1 MTHILP
7 KLPYAETA
15 LEPYISSETL
25 NFHYG
30 KHFASY
36 VNNLNNLIKG
46 TKYEDMTLKEI
57 ILSAEGGIFN
67 NAAQAENHDFYFK
80 GLIPAEKSKMSDSF
94 KKVIEANFESVEKFI
109 EVMNKA
115 AASQFG
121 SGWAWLVA
129 DADDKLK
136 VMSTGNAGN
145 PMTEGLRPLLTID
158 VWEHAYYIDY
168 RNARPSYLDKIW
180 NIINWDLVE
189 ERFNNK

>member
-1 MTHILP
+1 MNHNLP
-7 KLPYAETA
+7 ELPYAMTA

-25 NFHYG
+25 NYHYG

-46 TKYEDMTLKEI
+46 TKFEDMSLKDI
-57 ILSAEGGIFN
+57 ILSSEGGIFN

-80 GLIPAEKSKMSDSF
+80 GLVAAEQSVMSENL
-94 KKVIEANFESVEKFI
+94 KKILESNFGSVEKFK
-109 EVMNKA
+109 EEMTKV

-158 VWEHAYYIDY
+158 VWEHAYYVDY
-168 RNARPSYLDKIW
+168 RNARPSYLEKIW
-180 NIINWDLVE
+180 NIINWNIVE
-189 ERFNNK
+189 QRFNNK

>member
-1 MTHILP
+1 MKHLFP
-7 KLPYAETA
+7 ELPYAVTA

-36 VNNLNNLIKG
+36 VNNLNNLIAG
-46 TKYEDMTLKEI
+46 TKYEEMSLKDI
-57 ILSAEGGIFN
+57 ILSSEGGIFN

-80 GLIPAEKSKMSDSF
+80 GLTPADKSKMSEAL
-94 KKVIEANFESVEKFI
+94 KKVLEENFGSVDAFKEQMTK
-109 EVMNKA
+109 VA
-115 AASQFG
+115 ATQFG

-129 DADDKLK
+129 DKDGKLK
-136 VMSTGNAGN
+136 VVSTGNAGN

-168 RNARPSYLDKIW
+168 RNARPTYLEKIW
-180 NIINWDLVE
+180 NIINWDVVE
-189 ERFNNK
+189 ERLNNK

>member
-1 MTHILP
+1 MNHILP
-7 KLPYAETA
+7 ELPYAMTA

-46 TKYEDMTLKEI
+46 TKFENMPLKDI
-57 ILSAEGGIFN
+57 ILSADGGIFN

-80 GLIPAEKSKMSDSF
+80 GLVPAEQSKMSDTL
-94 KKVIEANFESVEKFI
+94 KKVLEDNFGSVEKFK
-109 EVMNKA
+109 EDMNKV

-129 DADDKLK
+129 DSDNRLK

-158 VWEHAYYIDY
+158 VWEHVYYIDY

-180 NIINWDLVE
+180 NIINWDIVE
-189 ERFNNK
+189 QRLNNR